1 MKLWLVFRRMMK
13 TNDNYKKEIGFAVML
28 CIIVA
33 AFGWLLCRYYANR
46 ANSDSNDAIRT
57 VQQVERDN
65 KSARDANTEADSL
78 NESVGAELDAGQAD
92 LSGATESVGRLQNSS
107 SERTELIRTAKEG
120 LADSQRLIDE
130 ERSLFA
136 DIDEA
141 NQGARK

>member
-1 MKLWLVFRRMMK
+1 ME
-13 TNDNYKKEIGFAVML
+13 TNDKYKKGIGLAVML

-33 AFGWLLCRYYANR
+33 AFGWLLFRYYAHR

-92 LSGATESVGRLQNSS
+92 LNNATESVGRLQNSS
-107 SERTELIRTAKEG
+107 NERTELIGTAKEG

-130 ERSLFA
+130 ERGIFA
-136 DIDEA
+136 DVDEA
-141 NQGARK
+141 SQGIRK